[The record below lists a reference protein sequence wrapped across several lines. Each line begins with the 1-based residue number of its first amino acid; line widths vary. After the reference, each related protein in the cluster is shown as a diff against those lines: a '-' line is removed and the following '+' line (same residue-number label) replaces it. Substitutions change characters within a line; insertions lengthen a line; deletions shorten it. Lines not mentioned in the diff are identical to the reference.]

1 MLFLNISVNLNDY
14 CGTVAKH
21 LFMSART
28 TSSSQVLLIILLVIT
43 FPLWFSIGAMVFGI
57 LAGVAGALIGV
68 IGGLFG
74 MMVGLIALPFKILF
88 GWGHSGWGFFWSP
101 AFFISLVI
109 LLVWMAGR
117 NRK

>member
-1 MLFLNISVNLNDY
+1 
-14 CGTVAKH
+14 
-21 LFMSART
+21 MSART
-28 TSSSQVLLIILLVIT
+28 SSSSQVLLIILLVIT
-43 FPLWFSIGAMVFGI
+43 FPLWFSAFAIAFGV
-57 LAGVAGALIGV
+57 LAGVAGAVIGV

-101 AFFISLVI
+101 AFYISLII
-109 LLVWMAGR
+109 LLAWMVNK